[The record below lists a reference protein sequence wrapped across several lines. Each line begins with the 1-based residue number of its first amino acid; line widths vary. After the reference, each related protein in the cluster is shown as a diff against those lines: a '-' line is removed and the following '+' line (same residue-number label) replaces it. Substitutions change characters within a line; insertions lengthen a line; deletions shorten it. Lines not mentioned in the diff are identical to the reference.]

1 MKVIKVKIIK
11 WHDINFSDKSPS
23 SLPLTGIRS
32 VLFHCQA
39 RDYELGSFQPYI
51 EALTH
56 NIAPDNGH

>member
-23 SLPLTGIRS
+23 TN
-32 VLFHCQA
+32 CQA

-56 NIAPDNGH
+56 NITPDNGNGH